1 MWEEKQRGAEAVGP
15 EGHLTAGAAMATVG
29 HNDRQAER
37 TQHDDCFS
45 HSNIKHT
52 ALHFV
57 FVPMRSNL
65 FIHLHRRSEWR

>member
-1 MWEEKQRGAEAVGP
+1 MGP
-15 EGHLTAGAAMATVG
+15 EGHLTAGTAMARAG

-37 TQHDDCFS
+37 TQHRDCFN

-57 FVPMRSNL
+57 FVPVRSNL
-65 FIHLHRRSEWR
+65 FIHLGRHAGWR